1 MRLEPPVH
9 GQFKDGIG
17 TFQGEDTFAGKPI
30 LVRFLW
36 SDITPQSARWEQAF
50 SDDGGASWEP
60 NWVMIFE
67 RQDPNAAKR
76 LHRIAQGFS
85 PGLVAL

>member
-17 TFQGEDTFAGKPI
+17 AFQGEDTFADKPI
-30 LVRFLW
+30 HVRFLW
-36 SDITPQSARWEQAF
+36 SEITSRSARWEQAF
-50 SDDGGASWEP
+50 SGDGGASWEP

-67 RQDPNAAKR
+67 RQDPKK
-76 LHRIAQGFS
+76 
-85 PGLVAL
+85 